1 MATEFSGAGD
11 PARTMALLWRDR
23 GAPAGRAGLTVD
35 RIVGTAIALA
45 DGDGVASLS
54 MRKVADRLGVGAM
67 SLYTYVPGKAELL
80 DLMVD
85 GVLGEAISTPV
96 AGGWRERLTRV
107 AFDNLALYRRHPWL
121 LQVATARPPLGP
133 NVVAKYDHELGALV
147 DTGLSD
153 VEIDALL
160 SAVLAYVNGA
170 AHAAVEAAS
179 ARRRSGQTDD
189 QWWQAQAP
197 LLARVFDA
205 DRYPLAARIGAAAGE
220 AYGAISDP
228 AAAFDFGLQRLLDGI
243 EALVAE
249 REYR

>member
-1 MATEFSGAGD
+1 MATDFSGGGD

-23 GAPAGRAGLTVD
+23 EAPAGRAGLTVE
-35 RIVGTAIALA
+35 RIVETAIALA

-85 GVLGEAISTPV
+85 GVLGEAISAPV
-96 AGGWRERLTRV
+96 AGGWRDRLTRV

-133 NVVAKYDHELGALV
+133 NLVAKYDHELGALV

-153 VEIDALL
+153 VEIDKLL

-179 ARRRSGQTDD
+179 ARRRSGQ
-189 QWWQAQAP
+189 AQAP
-197 LLARVFDA
+197 LPARVFDA
-205 DRYPLAARIGAAAGE
+205 DRYPLAARIGAAAE
-220 AYGAISDP
+220 AYGAVSDP
-228 AAAFDFGLQRLLDGI
+228 AATFDFGLQRLLDGI
-243 EALVAE
+243 EALVAA
-249 REYR
+249 RAHR

>member
-1 MATEFSGAGD
+1 MATEFSGGGD

-23 GAPAGRAGLTVD
+23 DAPAGRAGLTVD
-35 RIVGTAIALA
+35 RIVETAIALA
-45 DGDGVASLS
+45 DAQGVANLS

-85 GVLGEAISTPV
+85 AVLGEVPLAPV

-107 AFDNLALYRRHPWL
+107 AFENLAVYERHPWL
-121 LQVATARPPLGP
+121 LHVATARPPLGP
-133 NVVAKYDHELGALV
+133 NLVAKYDYELGALI

-153 VEIDALL
+153 VEVDTLL

-170 AHAAVEAAS
+170 AHAAVEASLAE
-179 ARRRSGQTDD
+179 RRSGQTDD

-197 LLARVFDA
+197 LLEKVFDA
-205 DRYPLAARIGAAAGE
+205 SRFPLAARIGAAAGE
-220 AYGAISDP
+220 AYGAVSDP

-243 EALVAE
+243 EVMVAA
-249 REYR
+249 RANR